1 MKKEIKVN
9 NNTGVLD
16 IKGSF
21 SEALLTLNEKPIQF
35 TWFAEVGTTW
45 RYHLAKGLIKSPFLR
60 KAHIETILSDGIL
73 NEEQV
78 NAVIRYYKSFLK
90 TGYYSFGTY
99 QLNRHTGFLPTTSS
113 AYTASDTYGGIVG
126 IIGTQININTATV
139 DSYKEQ
145 ILKGKRPCLILFRNE
160 HSHNQF
166 VLDGHHKF
174 LAYKGTK
181 IKPHA
186 LIITKLNPKALS
198 KEDALQALKKM
209 KSTNVAYHNALK
221 EEKKNPSY
229 DLKLHLEEQYEDFL
243 K

>member
-21 SEALLTLNEKPIQF
+21 SEAILTLNEKPIQF

-60 KAHIETILSDGIL
+60 KTHIETILSDGIL

-78 NAVIRYYKSFLK
+78 NAIIRYYKSFLK

-99 QLNRHTGFLPTTSS
+99 QLDRHIELIPAISS
-113 AYTASDTYGGIVG
+113 DYIESDTYGGIVS
-126 IIGTQININTATV
+126 IIGTQTNMNSKTV
-139 DSYKEQ
+139 ASYKEQ
-145 ILKGKRPCLILFRNE
+145 ILKGKRPCLILFRNKD
-160 HSHNQF
+160 SHHQF
-166 VLDGHHKF
+166 ILDGHHKF
-174 LAYKGTK
+174 LAYRATK
-181 IKPHA
+181 VPPHA
-186 LIITKLNPKALS
+186 LIITKLSPKALS
-198 KEDALQALKKM
+198 TEDALKTFKKM
-209 KSTNVAYHNALK
+209 KATNADYRNSLQ

-229 DLKLHLEEQYEDFL
+229 DLKLNLEEQYEDFL
-243 K
+243 T